1 MEVTVLA
8 SEIKQDITLPMRL
21 EESIPQTKSTIDA
34 VLGTTNQII
43 ENYRLLQCLNANPN
57 SEVWLAA
64 DQFNGSVA
72 VKLSKR
78 MINLDMYERIAKIKN
93 DNLVPIL
100 AYGMVGEYAYE
111 IMPYY
116 KNGTLIGKLDEELIR
131 SVVLPSIVSALKDL
145 HGNNLVHNDIKPEN
159 LLWNEEKN
167 EVLLGDYGCVTEIG
181 VQPNGFSLSYVAP
194 ELLLGNPAKVSSD
207 WASVGLTLGTLVSGE
222 KIINVETKSAAL
234 KWWEKSFVFCNGSN
248 AVNQL
253 INGMIQKDIKR
264 RLGPKAANSWINK
277 NAFSA
282 ESRVRH
288 RTDSAAQKQVLVF
301 ENPRFLVDNVESLL
315 LAAEHY
321 WEHLVFLME
330 RGKVE
335 NFLRSIDE
343 KYYRYYLSL
352 KKEYGVEQTLFMMTY
367 YLSANQYFI
376 WRGMKYHSLVELEQT
391 WDYQPDMVR
400 DFLLNGSVEHVLKT
414 EGAESEV
421 LDYIKELVNIGRLN
435 PEKACQLL
443 FLALHGE
450 DEFIWEGTTYY
461 TIEQLIDDICS
472 VPDVI
477 DSTVKNLLESSRFQA
492 WMTFLGYGDFVEKI
506 LRRCR

>member
-8 SEIKQDITLPMRL
+8 AEIKQDITLPMGI
-21 EESIPQTKSTIDA
+21 EKSIHQTQPTIDA
-34 VLGTTNQII
+34 ILGTTNQII
-43 ENYRLLQCLNANPN
+43 ENYRLIQCLNANPN
-57 SEVWLAA
+57 SEVWLAS
-64 DQFNGSVA
+64 DQFNASVA

-78 MINLDMYERIAKIKN
+78 MINLEIYDRIAEIKS
-93 DNLVPIL
+93 DNLVPIF
-100 AYGMVGEYAYE
+100 AYGMVGGYAYE
-111 IMPYY
+111 VMPYY
-116 KNGTLIGKLDEELIR
+116 RNGTLKGKLDEDLIR
-131 SVVLPSIVSALKDL
+131 SVVLPSIISALKVL
-145 HGNNLVHNDIKPEN
+145 HENHLIHNDIKPEN

-167 EVLLGDYGCVTEIG
+167 KVLLGDYGCVTEIG
-181 VQPNGFSLSYVAP
+181 VQPKGFSLSYVAP

-207 WASVGLTLGTLVSGE
+207 WASVGLTLGTLVTGE
-222 KIINVETKSAAL
+222 KIINVETKAAAI

-248 AVNQL
+248 VVNQL
-253 INGMIQKDIKR
+253 INGMIQKDIKK
-264 RLGPKAANSWINK
+264 RLGSKAANSWINN

-288 RTDSAAQKQVLVF
+288 KTDSVVQKQVLVF
-301 ENPRFLVDNVESLL
+301 ENPHFVVENIESFL
-315 LAAEHY
+315 LAAEYY

-330 RGKVE
+330 RGKVGS
-335 NFLRSIDE
+335 FLRSINE
-343 KYYRYYLSL
+343 GYYRYYLSL
-352 KKEYGVEQTLFMMTY
+352 KKEYGVEQKLFMMTY
-367 YLSANQYFI
+367 YLSANRYFI
-376 WRGMKYHSLVELEQT
+376 WRGTKYNNLVDLEQT
-391 WDYQPDMVR
+391 WDYQPEAVR
-400 DFLLNGSVEHVLKT
+400 DFLINGSVEHVLKA

-461 TIEQLIDDICS
+461 TIEQLIDDICF
-472 VPDVI
+472 VPDAI
-477 DSTVKNLLESSRFQA
+477 DTTVKNLLDSSRFQA